1 MGNFVSK
8 VKSGV
13 KWLGSCVCKVVSW
26 FKSIVE
32 KISKIVQ
39 NFLFS
44 IEKIINDA
52 DDKKNFGEAAGIK
65 KEIIE
70 LNKEYKKREEKMTK
84 RDKQNLDSL
93 FQNPDY

>member
-52 DDKKNFGEAAGIK
+52 DEKKKYWRSCWN
-65 KEIIE
+65 
-70 LNKEYKKREEKMTK
+70 KKRDNRIK
-84 RDKQNLDSL
+84 
-93 FQNPDY
+93 